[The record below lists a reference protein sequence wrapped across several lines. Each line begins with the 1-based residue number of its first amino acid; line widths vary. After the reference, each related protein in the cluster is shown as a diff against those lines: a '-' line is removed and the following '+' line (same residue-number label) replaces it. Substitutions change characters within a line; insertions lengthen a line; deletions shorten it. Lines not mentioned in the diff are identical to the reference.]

1 MHEALS
7 RFLLSPVS
15 VIYAAGY
22 SLWLA
27 LLLLEAGWSR
37 VRGLGLYAWRDTLV
51 NAVMYAG
58 YFLINLFWVHA
69 VFRIYTF
76 VHAHAIVQIG
86 IGAGVDHAA
95 LLQTPAPRQVMKTP
109 HVQTVQNMIPVHV
122 CDWIIARA
130 QERLVR
136 ARVFDP
142 VSGEGRSTVMR
153 TNRDTR
159 FQFHELDLVQ
169 IMILRRIGAM
179 TGFDFKAMEPTSVL
193 HYQVGE
199 QFRQHFD
206 YLDPGAYADEVKANG
221 QRVGT
226 FLIYLNDNFD
236 GGETFFPIT
245 TFKHRGRRGDG
256 LIFRNVTAAGA
267 PDRLT
272 LHAGLAPTR
281 GEKWLFSQWI
291 RERPKKPG

>member
-1 MHEALS
+1 MCGKFTAMYS
-7 RFLLSPVS
+7 
-15 VIYAAGY
+15 YA
-22 SLWLA
+22 
-27 LLLLEAGWSR
+27 E
-37 VRGLGLYAWRDTLV
+37 
-51 NAVMYAG
+51 
-58 YFLINLFWVHA
+58 VHA
-69 VFRIYTF
+69 FSSVFIKSAEERAAERDQETTF
-76 VHAHAIVQIG
+76 
-86 IGAGVDHAA
+86 
-95 LLQTPAPRQVMKTP
+95 RVMS
-109 HVQTVQNMIPVHV
+109 MIPVHV